1 MYDGMHFKPVAADN
15 ADSVI
20 AQRRPSDAEIA
31 VLVRNARAQRD
42 AVLAEA
48 VADVIAKAAL
58 WFRRWREQAAAI
70 RELDQ
75 LDDRSLNDIG
85 ISRHDISAL
94 VYGARR
100 AGPVLRG
107 RMLADFVED
116 KMLSPFRAWR
126 LRARTRREL
135 MALDDAALR
144 DIGIERGQI
153 EGIAASVADARA
165 VGRTLPVTAAL
176 ILGGFEPPQPANVNV
191 LARRAVPDAA
201 D

>member
-1 MYDGMHFKPVAADN
+1 MHFKPVAADN
-15 ADSVI
+15 ADCVI
-20 AQRRPSDAEIA
+20 APRRPSDAEIA
-31 VLVRNARAQRD
+31 ALVQNARAARN

-48 VADVIAKAAL
+48 VADVIAGAIL
-58 WFRRWREQAAAI
+58 WFRRRRARAAAI
-70 RELDQ
+70 RELEQ
-75 LDDRSLNDIG
+75 LDERSLSDIG

-107 RMLADFVED
+107 QMLVDFVED
-116 KMLSPFRAWR
+116 KMLRPFRAWR

-153 EGIAASVADARA
+153 DGIAASVAGARA
-165 VGRTLPVTAAL
+165 AGKTLPVTAAL

-191 LARRAVPDAA
+191 FARRAVPDAA